1 MATPD
6 FLDGCVP
13 ARQFASTVGKTYR
26 TLHNWMAA
34 PDGLPYL
41 QLGRD
46 RYIHVE
52 TAREWLFGRRTIRRN
67 PLRAS
72 RAKAPPITR
81 RPRRLSPTDATI

>member
-13 ARQFASTVGKTYR
+13 ARQFASSLGKTYR

-46 RYIHVE
+46 RYIHIE
-52 TAREWLFGRRTIRRN
+52 TARQWLFSRRTRRRN
-67 PLRAS
+67 PPRPS
-72 RAKAPPITR
+72 RAKAPPIA
-81 RPRRLSPTDATI
+81 RRLATDEAAIR